1 MYQII
6 KKKKEMKKQLRN
18 VFALALLTTA
28 FVSCSSDD
36 NSNNGGSV
44 KPPTDEVKI
53 NPDDFRG
60 EFIGEKITL
69 DATKTYRLKGKLI
82 IGKGSELI
90 IPAGTKIIGEG
101 GTSAYIA
108 VAQEGKIFVN
118 GTKEAP
124 VVMTGVEAKRGNWGG
139 LVICGKAPINKGTT
153 ATAEVSDLTYG
164 GTDAND
170 NSGSIQYLRIEYAG
184 AAYNSEKEFNGLSF
198 FGVGSGTKVEY
209 VQTHE
214 GSDDGF
220 EWFGGTV
227 NTKYLVSTHN
237 DDDQFDWTEGWT
249 GSNEYWFAKEAAIG
263 NRGIEADN
271 NSSNRSATPI
281 ANPTLKN
288 ITLIGLGLN
297 TSDELTETQAMKLR
311 EGTKGIIDNVV
322 LVNWKTGFDVDHDE
336 TIANVLDGSLKVT
349 NVRFENVTTKAKGK
363 NTAKESVDVSNLFT
377 EKADA
382 SGAGNGAETPEWA
395 KGWTVGL

>member
-1 MYQII
+1 
-6 KKKKEMKKQLRN
+6 MKKQLRN
-18 VFALALLTTA
+18 ILAITFLTTA

-36 NSNNGGSV
+36 NSGSNGGDTN
-44 KPPTDEVKI
+44 PPTGAQI

-60 EFIGEKITL
+60 EFVGEKITL
-69 DATKTYRLKGKLI
+69 DASKTYRLKGKVI
-82 IGKGSELI
+82 IGKGSELT
-90 IPAGTKIIGEG
+90 IPAGTTIIGEG

-118 GTKEAP
+118 GTKERP
-124 VVMTGVEAKRGNWGG
+124 VVMTGAETERGNWGG

-209 VQTHE
+209 VQVHE

-249 GSNEYWFAKEAAIG
+249 GSNEYWFAKETGIA

-281 ANPTLKN
+281 ANPTIKN
-288 ITLIGLGLN
+288 LTLIGLGLD
-297 TSDELTETQAMKLR
+297 TSAEFTETQAMKLR
-311 EGTKGIIDNVV
+311 EGTRGLIDNVV
-322 LVNWKTGFDVDHDE
+322 LYNWKTGFDVDHDE
-336 TIANVLDGSLKVT
+336 TVANVADGSLKVT
-349 NVRFENVTTKAKGK
+349 NVRFENVETKSKGK
-363 NTAKESVDVSNLFT
+363 NTAKEPVDVSAVFT
-377 EKADA
+377 ENPDA
-382 SGAGNGAETPEWA
+382 KGAGNGIDTPDWA

>member
-1 MYQII
+1 M
-6 KKKKEMKKQLRN
+6 
-18 VFALALLTTA
+18 
-28 FVSCSSDD
+28 
-36 NSNNGGSV
+36 
-44 KPPTDEVKI
+44 
-53 NPDDFRG
+53 
-60 EFIGEKITL
+60 
-69 DATKTYRLKGKLI
+69 
-82 IGKGSELI
+82 
-90 IPAGTKIIGEG
+90 
-101 GTSAYIA
+101 
-108 VAQEGKIFVN
+108 
-118 GTKEAP
+118 
-124 VVMTGVEAKRGNWGG
+124 
-139 LVICGKAPINKGTT
+139 VICGKAPINKGTT

-249 GSNEYWFAKEAAIG
+249 GSNEYWFSKEAAIG

-288 ITLIGLGLN
+288 VTLIGLGLN

-311 EGTKGIIDNVV
+311 EGTRGLMDNVV
-322 LVNWKTGFDVDHDE
+322 LYNWKTGFDVDHDE
-336 TIANVLDGSLKVT
+336 TVANVADGSLKVT

-363 NTAKESVDVSNLFT
+363 NTAKESVDVSNLFI

>member
-1 MYQII
+1 
-6 KKKKEMKKQLRN
+6 MKKQLRN
-18 VFALALLTTA
+18 GLAIALLATTII
-28 FVSCSSDD
+28 SCSSDD
-36 NSNNGGSV
+36 NGNGPID
-44 KPPTDEVKI
+44 PPTGVEV

-60 EFIGEKITL
+60 EFTNQKIEL
-69 DATKTYRLKGKLI
+69 DASKIYRLKGKVI

-108 VAQEGKIFVN
+108 IAQEGKIFVN

-170 NSGSIQYLRIEYAG
+170 SSGSIQYLRIEYAG
-184 AAYNSEKEFNGLSF
+184 AAYNSEKEFNGVSF
-198 FGVGSGTKVEY
+198 FGVGSGTKIEY
-209 VQTHE
+209 VQTYE

-237 DDDQFDWTEGWT
+237 DDDQFDWTEGWNGT
-249 GSNEYWFAKEAAIG
+249 NEFWFSKESGVA

-271 NSSNRSATPI
+271 NSKDRSAAPI
-281 ANPTLKN
+281 ANPTIKN
-288 ITLIGLGLN
+288 ITLVGLGLN
-297 TSDELTETQAMKLR
+297 TPSELTETQGMKLR

-322 LVNWKTGFDVDHDE
+322 LSNWKTGFDVEHDE
-336 TIANVLDGSLKVT
+336 TLANVANGSLKVT
-349 NVRFENVTTKAKGK
+349 NVRFDNVETKSKGK
-363 NTAKESVDVSNLFT
+363 NTAKETVDVSGVFT

-382 SGAGNGAETPEWA
+382 SGAGNGAQTPEWA